1 MKSPNFLNI
10 SSFVVKVWKL
20 LVVLSRISNPDLFYQ
35 TKGIFKS
42 LVRTFSLQLATQAIG
57 GLFVCKQLGGG
68 TKSLVKIFG
77 KEELD
82 GTPEDTKGAKGK
94 R

>member
-1 MKSPNFLNI
+1 MNSIFDAKS
-10 SSFVVKVWKL
+10 
-20 LVVLSRISNPDLFYQ
+20 
-35 TKGIFKS
+35 
-42 LVRTFSLQLATQAIG
+42 ATQAIG

-77 KEELD
+77 KGELD